1 MFEVRVTK
9 VDLSDRRRQ
18 KLVFKRILENYE
30 LAMDLVD
37 QLEDRYD
44 TGTHSIE
51 FNDVSRTG
59 KHREWSVLNG

>member
-1 MFEVRVTK
+1 MFEVKVTK

-30 LAMDLVD
+30 LAMDLID

-44 TGTHSIE
+44 VGTHSIE
-51 FNDVSRTG
+51 FNDVSRAG
-59 KHREWSVLNG
+59 KHKEWSIYND